1 MFDLPTKSQL
11 LALPTLYA
19 INNITPIIYNFLGE
33 YLNHLNLKD
42 SSLIIPSITLDIVKS
57 SKTLNVSLPYSN
69 SYKEYVNWE
78 YGILK
83 YNTVPNLFLVNN
95 KTDIGPLIYLLGDV
109 NITKTILYVISQQME
124 LVTDSFAYNTFDGV
138 LNYKNNPEDIILLD

>member
-1 MFDLPTKSQL
+1 MFDLPTKSEL
-11 LALPTLYA
+11 LALPTLYT

-33 YLNHLNLKD
+33 YLNHLNIKD
-42 SSLIIPSITLDIVKS
+42 STLIIPSITLDIVKS

-109 NITKTILYVISQQME
+109 NITKTILYVISQQMK

>member
-1 MFDLPTKSQL
+1 MFDLPTKSEL
-11 LALPTLYA
+11 LALPTLYT

-42 SSLIIPSITLDIVKS
+42 STLIIPSITLDIVKS

-109 NITKTILYVISQQME
+109 NITKTILYVISQQMK